1 MNAFV
6 RLDPHGPGHPAAADY
21 SERPYAHRQA
31 WISRDGVVYVST
43 NSMEDATD
51 YDGLTEFA
59 READAAL
66 RAAVAD
72 Q

>member
-1 MNAFV
+1 MKITIH
-6 RLDPHGPGHPAAADY
+6 PHGPDHVCAAEFGDLL
-21 SERPYAHRQA
+21 SHRQA
-31 WISRDGVVYVST
+31 WINRNGVVSVST
-43 NSMEDATD
+43 NSTEDAAD